1 MENLDLDIN
10 NYTLDDLLN
19 LFKLDYNFTSEHL
32 KKAKMV
38 SFMTHPD
45 KSNLDMKYFIFFS
58 QTYDMLEKVFY
69 FRNKRK
75 SSVRKTYVMNESE
88 KHILDSLKNKNML
101 GFNKWFNKLFE
112 KVKVNDNQND
122 GYNNWYKSK
131 SNIKNEECTNLSD
144 FDNIFEKKREIA
156 RNSII
161 DNKELYNVN
170 YGSRGFN
177 LGRNIQDDYSS
188 EVFSK
193 LKYEDLKK
201 AHTETVIPVTI
212 MDMPIIDNTVN
223 YSHKKKIE
231 PMTALEIQ
239 KYNERNKYKNSKL
252 DMERAYSLVK
262 DDIEMEDSKKKWW
275 AHLKK
280 IKKHNI

>member
-188 EVFSK
+188 EDLSK

-280 IKKHNI
+280 IKKNNI